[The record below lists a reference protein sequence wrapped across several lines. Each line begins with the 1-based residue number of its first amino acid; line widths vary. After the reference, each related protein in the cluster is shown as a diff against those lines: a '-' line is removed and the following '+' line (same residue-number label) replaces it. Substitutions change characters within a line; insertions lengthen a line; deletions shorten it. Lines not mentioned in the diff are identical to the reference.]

1 MNRTALRTIAATV
14 AAIALFIPAVAMA
27 SPGSGV
33 ANIVTRSDGTL
44 SGPTKVN
51 IPGVIKLQT
60 YEDLRVLTQELT
72 IHPGGSTGWH
82 SHPGPVLVTVI
93 HGSFRYQ
100 EDDCSFVDY
109 PAGETIL
116 DSGGGHVHIGRN
128 VGTVDLD
135 ISVTYLIPAGAA
147 PRIDVPAVDC

>member
-1 MNRTALRTIAATV
+1 MNRTALRTIAAMVT
-14 AAIALFIPAVAMA
+14 AFALLIPAVAMA

-44 SGPTKVN
+44 GGPAKVN
-51 IPGVIKLQT
+51 ITGVIKLQT

-109 PAGETIL
+109 AAGETVL

-128 VGTVDLD
+128 VGAVDLD
-135 ISVTYLIPAGAA
+135 ISVTYLIPPGAM